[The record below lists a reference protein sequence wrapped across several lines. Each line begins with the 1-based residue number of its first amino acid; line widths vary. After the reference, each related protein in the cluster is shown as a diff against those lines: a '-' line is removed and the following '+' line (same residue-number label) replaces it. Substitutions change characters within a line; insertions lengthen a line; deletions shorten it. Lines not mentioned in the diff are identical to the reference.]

1 MDTFVIHSSGK
12 RRWMA
17 VHHNQRH
24 ERLNLEEY
32 FELLAKDP
40 EHAYEYLD
48 GDIYMMTGGSP
59 DHAIITANILSLLKN
74 LLRGSGCIVYSS
86 DVYVR
91 LSEKHRVC
99 PDVTVSCDPR
109 DRMAEDA
116 LSYPRLVVEVLSPA
130 TEARDR
136 GQKALQYRACPSV
149 QEYLL
154 VSSNA
159 QIVELVRREKNGFW
173 LLQTLGAGD
182 SLELTSVGGR
192 LPVADIYEDT
202 SLVLA
207 QE

>member
-1 MDTFVIHSSGK
+1 
-12 RRWMA
+12 MA
-17 VHHNQRH
+17 VQHSRGH
-24 ERLNLEEY
+24 EHATFEEY
-32 FELLAKDP
+32 LEILAKDP

-59 DHAIITANILSLLKN
+59 NHAIITINIASFMKN
-74 LLRGSGCIVYSS
+74 LLRGSGCVVYSS
-86 DVYVR
+86 DVYVQ
-91 LSEKHRVC
+91 LAEKHRVC

-109 DRMAEDA
+109 DRVAEDA
-116 LSYPRLVVEVLSPA
+116 IAYPKLIVEVLSPA

-136 GQKALQYRACPSV
+136 GKKALQYRACPSV

-154 VSSNA
+154 VSSEA

-182 SLELTSVGGR
+182 TLELTSIGGS
-192 LPVADIYEDT
+192 LPVAEIYEDT
-202 SLVLA
+202 SLVLE